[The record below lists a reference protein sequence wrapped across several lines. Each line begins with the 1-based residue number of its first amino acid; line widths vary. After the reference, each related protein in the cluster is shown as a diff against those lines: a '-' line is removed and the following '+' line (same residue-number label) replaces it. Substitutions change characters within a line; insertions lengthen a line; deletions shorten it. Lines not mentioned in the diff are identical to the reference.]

1 MKTTEKYGKK
11 IDAAL
16 SLWVKLV
23 RAYSTVAKK
32 SAESIKKFGLTV
44 SQFGVIETLGHLG
57 PMNVGNICQKQLM
70 SGGNMTL
77 ILDNLEKLGYVKRM
91 ADATDRRALLIG
103 LTGKGQDLFDEIFPI
118 HAQDMEKIISVLDE
132 QEIEQLSVL
141 LKKLGMAIP
150 VEGER

>member
-23 RAYSTVAKK
+23 RTYATVAKK

-57 PMNVGNICQKQLM
+57 PMNVGCICQKQLM

-77 ILDNLEKLGYVKRM
+77 ILDNLEKLGLIKRM
-91 ADATDRRALLIG
+91 ADANDRRALLIG
-103 LTGKGQDLFDEIFPI
+103 LTDKGQELFDSIFI
-118 HAQDMEKIISVLDE
+118 EHAQDMEKIISVLDDK
-132 QEIEQLSVL
+132 EIEQLSIL
-141 LKKLGMAIP
+141 LKKLGTS
-150 VEGER
+150 

>member
-23 RAYSTVAKK
+23 RANSTVAKK
-32 SAESIKKFGLTV
+32 SAESIRKFGLTV

-57 PMNVGNICQKQLM
+57 PMNVGSICQKQLM

-77 ILDNLEKLGYVKRM
+77 ILDNLEKNGLVKRM
-91 ADATDRRALLIG
+91 ADANDRRALLIG
-103 LTGKGQDLFDEIFPI
+103 LTEKGQELFDRIFI
-118 HAQDMEKIISVLDE
+118 EHARDMEQIISVLSDD
-132 QEIEQLSVL
+132 EIEQLSNL
-141 LKKLGMAIP
+141 LKKLGTSLS
-150 VEGER
+150 